1 MKQVS
6 RVAVLKKTIT
16 GVGGDMER
24 LKPLYVA
31 GGNVK

>member
-1 MKQVS
+1 MKRVS
-6 RVAVLKKTIT
+6 RVAVLKETIT
-16 GVGGDMER
+16 GVSGDMER